1 MTSRRN
7 FVSMMWAMERNM
19 SLKEVAA
26 ELGCTPER
34 VRQIE
39 TRALAKLR
47 GVLERRGISPETIL
61 PENFDEARA

>member
-1 MTSRRN
+1 MTAKKN
-7 FVSMMWAMERNM
+7 YKSMMWALERNM

-26 ELGCTPER
+26 EMGCTPER

-39 TRALAKLR
+39 ARALLKLR
-47 GVLERRGISPETIL
+47 AILERRGLTPKALL

>member
-1 MTSRRN
+1 MARKQYK
-7 FVSMMWAMERNM
+7 SMMWALERNM

-26 ELGCTPER
+26 EMDCTPER

-39 TRALAKLR
+39 VRALAKLR
-47 GVLERRGISPETIL
+47 VILESRGLTPKAIL

>member
-1 MTSRRN
+1 MARKQYK
-7 FVSMMWAMERNM
+7 SMMWALERSM

-26 ELGCTPER
+26 EMDMSAER

-39 TRALAKLR
+39 VRALAKLR
-47 GVLERRGISPETIL
+47 AILEHRGLTPKTLL

>member
-39 TRALAKLR
+39 ARALAKLR
-47 GVLERRGISPETIL
+47 GVLERRGINPKTIL